1 MKRIIIDYKKL
12 TSEMAGMLLEQYPQ
26 GYGDED
32 LIAFKSLKG
41 EWIEAVELQTSDA
54 LYLVK
59 ISKSL
64 SSLLAAFEEI
74 DVEETPEEIPKVD
87 EKEYDGS
94 LETEMNLDD

>member
-12 TSEMAGMLLEQYPQ
+12 TSEMAGLLLERYPE

-32 LIAFKSLKG
+32 LIAFKNHRG
-41 EWIEAVELQTSDA
+41 EWIEAVELQTPEA

-59 ISKSL
+59 IGKSL
-64 SSLLAAFEEI
+64 TDLLAAFEEA
-74 DVEETPEEIPKVD
+74 DLEDNETMNPESD

-94 LETEMNLDD
+94 LEAEIELDD

>member
-12 TSEMAGMLLEQYPQ
+12 TSEMAGLLLEQYPQ

-32 LIAFKSLKG
+32 LIAFKNPHG
-41 EWIEAVELQTSDA
+41 EWIEAVELQTPDA

-64 SSLLAAFEEI
+64 TNLLAAFEEMEEDETEGRNPEI
-74 DVEETPEEIPKVD
+74 DER
-87 EKEYDGS
+87 EYDGS
-94 LETEMNLDD
+94 FETEFGLDD

>member
-12 TSEMAGMLLEQYPQ
+12 TSEMAGLLLERYPE

-32 LIAFKSLKG
+32 LIAFKNHRG
-41 EWIEAVELQTSDA
+41 EWIEAVELQTPEA

-59 ISKSL
+59 IGKSL
-64 SSLLAAFEEI
+64 TDLLAAFEEA
-74 DVEETPEEIPKVD
+74 DLEDNETMTPESD

-94 LETEMNLDD
+94 LEAEIELDD

>member
-12 TSEMAGMLLEQYPQ
+12 TSEMAGLLLERYPE

-32 LIAFKSLKG
+32 LIAFKNHRG
-41 EWIEAVELQTSDA
+41 EWIEAVELQTPEA

-64 SSLLAAFEEI
+64 TDLLAAFEEA
-74 DVEETPEEIPKVD
+74 DPENGEVQSP
-87 EKEYDGS
+87 EPGEREYDGS
-94 LETEMNLDD
+94 LEAEMGFDD

>member
-12 TSEMAGMLLEQYPQ
+12 TSEMAGLLLERYPE

-32 LIAFKSLKG
+32 LIAFKNHRG
-41 EWIEAVELQTSDA
+41 EWIEAVELQTPKA

-64 SSLLAAFEEI
+64 TDLLAAFEEA
-74 DVEETPEEIPKVD
+74 DPEDQEARRPETG

-94 LETEMNLDD
+94 FEAEIGQDD

>member
-12 TSEMAGMLLEQYPQ
+12 TSEMAGLLLERYPE

-32 LIAFKSLKG
+32 LITFKNHRG
-41 EWIEAVELQTSDA
+41 EWIEAVELQTPQA

-64 SSLLAAFEEI
+64 TDLLAAFEEA
-74 DVEETPEEIPKVD
+74 DPEDEVAQSPGTEER
-87 EKEYDGS
+87 EYDGS
-94 LETEMNLDD
+94 LEAEMGLDD

>member
-12 TSEMAGMLLEQYPQ
+12 TSEMAGLLLKRYPE

-32 LIAFKSLKG
+32 MIAFRSPKG
-41 EWIEAVELQTSDA
+41 EWIEAVELQTPEA

-64 SSLLAAFEEI
+64 ASLLAAFEEMEI
-74 DVEETPEEIPKVD
+74 DEAPGESPQMD

-94 LETEMNLDD
+94 LENEVNLDD

>member
-1 MKRIIIDYKKL
+1 MRRSIVDYKKL
-12 TSEMAGMLLEQYPQ
+12 TPELAAALLEKYPQ

-32 LIAFKSLKG
+32 IIAFKNGRG
-41 EWIEAVELQTSDA
+41 EWIEAVELRTDDI

-64 SSLLAAFEEI
+64 SNLIANIEALDSESGKS
-74 DVEETPEEIPKVD
+74 DTPVL

-94 LETEMNLDD
+94 LETDLSLED

>member
-12 TSEMAGMLLEQYPQ
+12 TSEMAGLLLERYPE

-32 LIAFKSLKG
+32 LIAFKNHRG
-41 EWIEAVELQTSDA
+41 EWIEAVELQTPEA

-64 SSLLAAFEEI
+64 TDLLAAFEEA
-74 DVEETPEEIPKVD
+74 DPEDGVAPSPETG

-94 LETEMNLDD
+94 LEAEMGFDE